1 MDPDFRVCSCE
12 LRTALGLAIQETAAA
27 EADMVDISNC
37 CRKIPLYTI
46 IGLLAAVGAAFAF
59 MYFDGDMKI
68 HTHKPLI
75 ASDIPKTT

>member
-1 MDPDFRVCSCE
+1 
-12 LRTALGLAIQETAAA
+12 
-27 EADMVDISNC
+27 MVDISNC

-68 HTHKPLI
+68 HTHKPVI